1 MFQVRSVKVERIAK
15 ILNGLRFCRK
25 RNKKM
30 LNERKYG
37 QKYAALLDVHQKV
50 KELFFFGGF
59 RFMFS
64 LPERAMATVLTPPSS
79 RSRCLAL
86 DPKSFSR

>member
-50 KELFFFGGF
+50 KELFFSAAFGLCF
-59 RFMFS
+59 LYPR
-64 LPERAMATVLTPPSS
+64 ERWQ
-79 RSRCLAL
+79 RY
-86 DPKSFSR
+86 